1 MIRYADIDTAIGSL
15 RIVADETGLLS
26 LAYPGQ
32 AEDAPAGW
40 RADRK
45 FFKETEAALKAFLS
59 KGAPLPPVLPVPLG
73 NRHGSEFQHKV
84 WSAIAKI
91 PFGQTRSY
99 GEIAEAIGHPG
110 AARAVGTACG
120 ANPLPLFVP
129 CHRVLAAR
137 GGIGGYG
144 FSGIELK
151 KRLLRLEGSWDD

>member
-15 RIVADETGLLS
+15 RLVADETGLIS

-32 AEDAPAGW
+32 AEEAPKDG

-45 FFKETEAALKAFLS
+45 FFREAEAALKAFLS
-59 KGAPLPPVLPVPLG
+59 KGAPLPTVALG
-73 NRHGSEFQHKV
+73 NRRGSDFQHKV
-84 WSAIAKI
+84 WRAILKI

-151 KRLLRLEGSWDD
+151 KRLLRLEGSWED